1 MAKENNS
8 AASEAA
14 TPQEVDHRVLQALE
28 FSKAAYRSRNASFG
42 ESALPI
48 MRLQGTPDT
57 WVDISWQETNSVA
70 YLAFKGPLM
79 KEYKTMRGSS
89 MQPKYLRGVSAAAR
103 VDAAALWR
111 FEALLEHSGDIA
123 GIRGAVMNL
132 SGGNAPRRVVCTG
145 YCVGGSIAGVAA
157 PWAAMT
163 WPDADVRCI
172 TFGSLPV
179 GNRPFAHVFSW
190 LVATK
195 YPVYHAGDPLA
206 TSAATDGLLALGH
219 IINISPDHAD
229 MAEIKG
235 VKKELPCHDLE
246 AYEESLTHARQG
258 SILQLPSNTS
268 GLQGISRKS
277 LQRHITDL
285 WHANKKRR
293 ADATG
298 KKGPGQDQSS
308 STPGLDNFQG
318 CAERQR
324 GFEDAALAEAASPHA
339 QRPTSLNEQATPVIG
354 WFQGAVAAAAAP
366 IAEEGGGAP
375 HTAAAETAYGVL
387 SGNSGEENKR
397 PAQQQQQQGTAAPS
411 QAPRERASP
420 SMVFQEGA
428 HVAAVDHS
436 NAEFG
441 KMYLA
446 SRVRG
451 PALASHGM
459 YHSLDYFKGVTGLR
473 TADMLVCK
481 RTETYCAV
489 GWMPSGTLVIAFRGT
504 STLKHVAQDIK
515 FFSARVEF
523 LPEAF
528 PRAKAHSGFLEQLS
542 SITNPDQCCQ
552 NLEATI
558 KALTGGREP
567 NRIICCG
574 HSLGAAVAALAGMW
588 AALQYP
594 DADIRCYG
602 FGTPKTGNKQ
612 LCQAFNFLVGHSIR
626 VENGHDPI
634 PLLPAHALGYDVYE
648 HSVAL
653 HRRRIFQDRRPLVCK
668 VFPDI
673 MDHGMVNYVR
683 KLKTCI
689 PSDSGV
695 KVWDDPNLR
704 PEQDLDSMLEKN
716 KISCSC

>member
-1 MAKENNS
+1 M
-8 AASEAA
+8 
-14 TPQEVDHRVLQALE
+14 
-28 FSKAAYRSRNASFG
+28 
-42 ESALPI
+42 

-57 WVDISWQETNSVA
+57 WVDISWQKTNSVA
-70 YLAFKGPLM
+70 YLAFRGPLM
-79 KEYKTMRGSS
+79 KEYKAMRGSS
-89 MQPKYLRGVSAAAR
+89 MQPQYLRGVSAAAR

-132 SGGNAPRRVVCTG
+132 SGSNAPRRVVCTG

-179 GNRPFAHVFSW
+179 GNAQFLRVFSW

-195 YPVYHAGDPLA
+195 YALYHAGDPLA
-206 TSAATDGLLALGH
+206 TSAATDGFLALGN
-219 IINISPDHAD
+219 IINVSATHAD
-229 MAEIKG
+229 MEEIKG
-235 VKKELPCHDLE
+235 VKKELPCHDLG
-246 AYEESLTHARQG
+246 AYEEPLMHAQQG
-258 SILQLPSNTS
+258 SILHLPSSTG

-277 LQRHITDL
+277 LQHHITDL
-285 WHANKKRR
+285 WYANKKRR
-293 ADATG
+293 ADANG
-298 KKGPGQDQSS
+298 KKELGQDHKSN
-308 STPGLDNFQG
+308 TPGLDNCKG
-318 CAERQR
+318 SAERQR
-324 GFEDAALAEAASPHA
+324 GFEEAAAAEAASVHA
-339 QRPTSLNEQATPVIG
+339 QQPTSLNEQARTLHNCKSSKNAVTPVIG
-354 WFQGAVAAAAAP
+354 WFQGAVAAAAALF
-366 IAEEGGGAP
+366 AEEGAGAT
-375 HTAAAETAYGVL
+375 HTAAAATAYGVH
-387 SGNSGEENKR
+387 SRNNGEDCKG
-397 PAQQQQQQGTAAPS
+397 PAPQQQQQGTVAPS
-411 QAPRERASP
+411 QAPIVRASP

-428 HVAAVDHS
+428 HVAAVDHRK
-436 NAEFG
+436 AEFG

-451 PALASHGM
+451 AALASHGI

-481 RTETYCAV
+481 RTQTYCAV
-489 GWMPSGTLVIAFRGT
+489 GWMPRGTLVIAFRGT
-504 STLKHVAQDIK
+504 STLKHVQQDIR

-528 PRAKAHSGFLEQLS
+528 PHAKAHSGFLEQLS
-542 SITNPDQCCQ
+542 SITNPDKCNQ
-552 NLEATI
+552 NLEQTI
-558 KALTGGREP
+558 RALTGEQEP
-567 NRIICCG
+567 NRIISCG

-594 DADIRCYG
+594 DADVRCYG
-602 FGTPKTGNKQ
+602 FGTPKIGNKQ
-612 LCQAFNFLVGHSIR
+612 LCRAFNFLVGHSIR

-634 PLLPAHALGYDVYE
+634 PLLPSHALGYDVYE

-653 HRRRIFQDRRPLVCK
+653 HKRHIIQDRRPLVCK
-668 VFPDI
+668 MFPHI

-695 KVWDDPNLR
+695 EVWDDPNLR
-704 PEQDLDSMLEKN
+704 PEQDLDSMLERN
-716 KISCSC
+716 KISCTC